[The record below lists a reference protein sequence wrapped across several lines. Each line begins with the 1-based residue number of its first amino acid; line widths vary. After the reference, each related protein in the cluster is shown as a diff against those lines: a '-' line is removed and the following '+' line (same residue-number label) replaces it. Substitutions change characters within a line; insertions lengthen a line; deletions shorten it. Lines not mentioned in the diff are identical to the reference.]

1 MNKKL
6 VTFLDT
12 VGRTI
17 IGEEVE
23 SPKGE
28 GYLGVKNPVIVH
40 IVPNQQ
46 TNQMALQLFPLFFK
60 EFQADKNEDTVWSYN
75 RSTIDESD
83 GIILDIKLQS
93 QYANMFSNIILPDQN
108 IVSPA
113 EAKSQGGKVVKMF
126 ED

>member
-1 MNKKL
+1 MSKKI
-6 VTFLDT
+6 VTFLDA

-17 IGEEVE
+17 IGEEVD
-23 SPKGE
+23 SPKGKDF
-28 GYLGVKNPVIVH
+28 LGVKNPVIVH

-75 RSTIDESD
+75 KSTIVESTE
-83 GIILDIKLQS
+83 ITLDIKLQS
-93 QYANMFSNIILPDQN
+93 QYNNMFSSIIVPDSN
-108 IVSPA
+108 IVTPA
-113 EAKSQGGKVVKMF
+113 EAKGGKVIKMF

>member
-1 MNKKL
+1 MSKKL

-17 IGEEVE
+17 IGEEVS

-28 GYLGVKNPVIVH
+28 KYLGVKNPVIVH

-60 EFQADKNEDTVWSYN
+60 EFQADKNEDTIWSYN
-75 RSTIDESD
+75 RETIVESVD
-83 GIILDIKLQS
+83 IILDIKLQS
-93 QYANMFSNIILPDQN
+93 QYSNMFSNIIVPDST
-108 IVSPA
+108 IVSPS
-113 EAKSQGGKVVKMF
+113 EAKAQGNVIKMF

>member
-1 MNKKL
+1 MSKKL

-17 IGEEVE
+17 IGEEVD

-28 GYLGVKNPVIVH
+28 KYLGVRNPVIVH

-75 RSTIDESD
+75 RDTIVESAD
-83 GIILDIKLQS
+83 IILDVKLQS
-93 QYANMFSNIILPDQN
+93 QYSNMFSNIIVPDST
-108 IVSPA
+108 IVTPT
-113 EAKSQGGKVVKMF
+113 EAKVQGGKVVKMF
-126 ED
+126 DD